1 MSVVRLKLRFIHNIV
16 GVVNRG
22 EGCARED
29 GLGIYA
35 RIKVCEKL
43 FFEVDALDAPLT
55 KIFSIT

>member
-1 MSVVRLKLRFIHNIV
+1 MLRFIHNIV

-35 RIKVCEKL
+35 RIKVREKL
-43 FFEVDALDAPLT
+43 FFEVDSRCARCTAY
-55 KIFSIT
+55 

>member
-1 MSVVRLKLRFIHNIV
+1 MSLVRLKLRFIHNIV

-43 FFEVDALDAPLT
+43 FFEVDALLT
-55 KIFSIT
+55 KIISIT